1 MIYWLIKKIRQKN
14 LIKRINFSGGGVKNK
29 KVIIDGEIECTAPNC
44 VCIDDYVYIGPHA
57 KLFGTGN
64 IHIGKNSIIGNNVTI
79 LTTNHNYEG
88 EELPYDSTAINK
100 DVVIG
105 RNVWIASFSF
115 ILPGVTVGDG
125 AVVAGGSVVTKN
137 VPACAVVGGNP
148 AKILKYRNMENYQ
161 KLDHENK
168 YYMVKKM
175 K

>member
-1 MIYWLIKKIRQKN
+1 M
-14 LIKRINFSGGGVKNK
+14 
-29 KVIIDGEIECTAPNC
+29 
-44 VCIDDYVYIGPHA
+44 
-57 KLFGTGN
+57 
-64 IHIGKNSIIGNNVTI
+64 TI